1 MKQFER
7 EQRVPTRTS
16 KQVLVTNNFYLSPL
30 QRTQVLVTK
39 QFEREQRVL
48 REEPLEVRDA
58 DRVQFFV
65 EFSRSELLNC
75 QPGKKLDQE

>member
-7 EQRVPTRTS
+7 EQRIPTRTS
-16 KQVLVTNNFYLSPL
+16 KQVLVMNNFYLSPL

-58 DRVQFFV
+58 DRVQFFD